1 MGWRFR
7 KSLPGVRLNL
17 TGRGL
22 SATFGVAPF
31 SVNVGPK
38 GVYGNVSIP
47 GTGVWTRQRIGAPSS
62 PPAGTEEQSQGAGV
76 PYLPPSVLGTTMSP
90 SPKTEI
96 HSASTERLTSD
107 SLEQLQRLLT
117 DAYNERND
125 LRWEASRARAES
137 NDAAR
142 GYNEWNEGFLYKRLF
157 KDAFAARKEAADA
170 AAAKVEEL
178 EEQLRLTTIATEIH
192 LDTEQAEPYYQM
204 RDAFATLSQC
214 QKVWSVLTEREI
226 DRVAER
232 SIANTAITRTPVTFS
247 LASCDLIQ
255 WEQRVPYLPNR
266 TGGDMYIYPGFVL
279 YRASRQAFA
288 LIDFRDVVLRFV
300 STQFTETDSVPSDS
314 EVVGRTWAKCN
325 RDGSPDRRFR
335 DNYQITVANYG
346 TLLFS
351 SKEGLDVR
359 YVCSNATS
367 GEAFVR
373 TWIALEMSFAT
384 EQAKQGDAALRLR

>member
-47 GTGVWTRQRIGAPSS
+47 GTGIWTRQRIGAPLSA
-62 PPAGTEEQSQGAGV
+62 PAGTEEQLQGAGV
-76 PYLPPSVLGTTMSP
+76 PYLPPSVLGATMSP
-90 SPKTEI
+90 APKTEI
-96 HSASTERLTSD
+96 HSAGTERLTSD

-142 GYNEWNEGFLYKRLF
+142 RYNEWNEGFLYKRLF
-157 KDAFAARKEAADA
+157 KDAFAARKEAVDT

-204 RDAFATLSQC
+204 RDALATLSQC
-214 QKVWSVLTEREI
+214 QRVWNVLTEKEI

-279 YRASRQAFA
+279 YRASRQALA

-335 DNYQITVANYG
+335 DNYQITVAHYG

-351 SKEGLDVR
+351 SNEGLDVR
-359 YVCSNATS
+359 YVCSNSKS

-373 TWIALEMSFAT
+373 TWIALQMSFAT